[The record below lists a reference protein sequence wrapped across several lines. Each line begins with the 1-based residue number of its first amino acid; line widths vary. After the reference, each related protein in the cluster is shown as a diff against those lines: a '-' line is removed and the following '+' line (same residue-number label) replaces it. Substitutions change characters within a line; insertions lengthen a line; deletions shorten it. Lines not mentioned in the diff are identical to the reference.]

1 MDGWMDG
8 WMGGTTEN
16 VESVANRVLLLLYTS
31 CTNQVIDVTMGDG
44 DGEDDERSV
53 LENGDCEV
61 AQQTSDITFSTNI
74 NPAPGLRKK
83 QLLWQNAVRNIIDQH
98 NLYSLRL
105 AGGLERGRHRITVT
119 DAYIADI
126 NRQIRNKASRG
137 AFWQKRRSSAA
148 RIHPTTP
155 RITAAAQTKYD
166 SLGDADFFVSWGST
180 VRGVFIPA
188 LQHTFKS
195 ADLEQLYQ
203 QFSSGQRRTSLVVT
217 NVIDVLTRLLISLLT
232 WPPGWG
238 DVASDWLTGLSVVL
252 WAGICVLALT
262 RREVMSSPQ
271 WLRYLSVVSWL
282 SQTVQVLVGV
292 FSWAESDHS
301 WYVFFTLFSTY
312 TLLPLP
318 LLWSIVAGATT
329 STLHL
334 VVDFCCHYGDHTFI
348 RKMLSKAL
356 LYLAMNTAGL
366 FIHYLSDRTQR
377 QAFLETRRC
386 IEGRVRLERENH
398 RQERLLMSILPRFL
412 VLEMIADMATMDE
425 YVLPQQFHKIY
436 IHHYK
441 DVSILFADIIG
452 FTSLSLILSAQD
464 LVKTLN
470 ELFGRFDRL
479 AEEHQCLRIKIL
491 GDCYYCVSG
500 VPEPQRGHARCCVEM
515 GLSMIN
521 TIRYVRRELQQE
533 VDMRIGVHSG
543 SVLCGVLGLQK
554 WQFDIWSWDVDI
566 ANSLEAAGMPGQIHI
581 SRATLDCLGGLY
593 ETEAGHGQERNEF
606 LRKHNIDTYLI
617 RPAPREEAEPPKA
630 RRPSY
635 DEMTTW
641 SAELPFGDILGM
653 NFILA
658 TFTNGSLTQLPNQ
671 IAAQRSGSREVN
683 KRIRQA
689 MEVRSSERM
698 RKEHITTFTQVFK
711 DSYMEGKYSQMR
723 DELFKSNMV
732 CSFILLL
739 LLMAVQALIPAPR
752 WCPMVAQFIISS
764 SVYSLLLLLTL
775 GEEFKCCPAPLQS
788 LCCWIHETKSARTLL
803 TLTAI
808 TVNFGVAS
816 SDILWCDSSDT
827 HINSSDSL
835 LAPPTSTWPD
845 INICTNPEYMVLSGV
860 VAMVTCTV
868 FLRLSCV
875 LKLAV
880 LLLAAALYTYLM
892 ETHRSHHLCRN
903 GVCVVLMVMF
913 VVAVLYNSRQLE
925 ATARLDF
932 LWRLQARKEV
942 EDMKELREHNECLL
956 LNILPAHVA
965 QHFLERDRDNEE
977 LYSQSYERVG
987 VLFASL
993 PGFSDF
999 YEQKELVHQHVECL
1013 RLLNHIITDF
1023 DELLE
1028 ECYFQEVEKI
1038 KTIGSSYMAASG
1050 LSPDRQEC
1058 EDGWHHLSE
1067 LVLFALAMQ
1076 ETLKH
1081 INTHTGNNFQL
1092 RVGIAHGPVIAG
1104 VIGATKP
1111 QYDIWGSTVNMA
1123 SRMESTGVSG
1133 RIQVPEST
1141 SCILVER
1148 GFLRQ
1153 LRGNIYVK
1161 GISERHGKIRTFFMS
1176 SREERS
1182 SFMER
1187 GGGRGFSL
1195 NRNTL
1200 GAVVYSLV
1208 QARKREKLREEN
1220 GGFHLVEAS

>member
-1 MDGWMDG
+1 MD
-8 WMGGTTEN
+8 
-16 VESVANRVLLLLYTS
+16 
-31 CTNQVIDVTMGDG
+31 
-44 DGEDDERSV
+44 EDRGV
-53 LENGDCEV
+53 LENGDCEIV
-61 AQQTSDITFSTNI
+61 RQTSDITFSTSI
-74 NPAPGLRKK
+74 SPSPGLRKK
-83 QLLWQNAVRNIIDQH
+83 QLMWQNAVRNIIDQH

-105 AGGLERGRHRITVT
+105 AGGLERGRHRIIVT

-137 AFWQKRRSSAA
+137 ALWQKRRSSAA

-155 RITAAAQTKYD
+155 RITAVAHAKHD
-166 SLGDADFFVSWGST
+166 SLSDADFFVSWGST

-195 ADLEQLYQ
+195 VDLEQLYQ

-217 NVIDVLTRLLISLLT
+217 NVIDILTRLLILLLT
-232 WPPGWG
+232 WPPGWWG
-238 DVASDWLTGLSVVL
+238 VACDWLAGLSVVL

-271 WLRYLSVVSWL
+271 WLRYLSVVSWF
-282 SQTVQVLVGV
+282 SQVLQVLVGV

-301 WYVFFTLFSTY
+301 WYVFFSLFSTY

-334 VVDFCCHYGDHTFI
+334 LLDACCHYGNHTFI
-348 RKMLSKAL
+348 RTVLSKAL

-398 RQERLLMSILPRFL
+398 RQERLVMSILPRFL
-412 VLEMIADMATMDE
+412 VLEMIADMAPIDE
-425 YVLPQQFHKIY
+425 YLLPQQFHKIY

-452 FTSLSLILSAQD
+452 FTSLSLILSAQE

-566 ANSLEAAGMPGQIHI
+566 ANSLEAAGVPGRVHI
-581 SRATLDCLGGLY
+581 SRATLDCLGGIY

-617 RPAPREEAEPPKA
+617 RPALREEAEPPRA

-683 KRIRQA
+683 KRICQA
-689 MEVRSSERM
+689 MEIRSSERM

-711 DSYMEGKYSQMR
+711 DSHMEGKYSQMR

-752 WCPMVAQFIISS
+752 FCPMVAQFVVGG
-764 SVYSLLLLLTL
+764 SVYFLLLLLTL
-775 GEEFKCCPAPLQS
+775 GEEFKRCPAPLQS
-788 LCCWIHETKSARTLL
+788 LCCWVHETKRARTLL
-803 TLTAI
+803 TLTAV

-816 SDILWCDSSDT
+816 SDILWCDSSET
-827 HINSSDSL
+827 PINRSDSQ

-845 INICTNPEYMVLSGV
+845 ITICTHPEYMVLSGV
-860 VAMVTCTV
+860 VAMVTCAV

-875 LKLAV
+875 LKLAI
-880 LLLAAALYTYLM
+880 LLLATALYTYLI
-892 ETHRSHHLCRN
+892 ETHRSHHLCEK

-913 VVAVLYNSRQLE
+913 GVAVLYNSRQLE

-965 QHFLERDRDNEE
+965 QHFLQRDRSDEE

-999 YEQKELVHQHVECL
+999 YEQKEVHQPVECL

-1023 DELLE
+1023 DELLD

-1050 LSPDRQEC
+1050 LSPDRQDC

-1081 INTHTGNNFQL
+1081 INTHTGNSLQL

-1111 QYDIWGSTVNMA
+1111 QYDIWGTTVNMA

-1161 GISERHGKIRTFFMS
+1161 GISERHGKVRTFFVS

-1182 SFMER
+1182 SFIER
-1187 GGGRGFSL
+1187 GGGRGFNL

-1208 QARKREKLREEN
+1208 QARKREKLMEEN

>member
-1 MDGWMDG
+1 
-8 WMGGTTEN
+8 
-16 VESVANRVLLLLYTS
+16 
-31 CTNQVIDVTMGDG
+31 
-44 DGEDDERSV
+44 
-53 LENGDCEV
+53 
-61 AQQTSDITFSTNI
+61 
-74 NPAPGLRKK
+74 
-83 QLLWQNAVRNIIDQH
+83 
-98 NLYSLRL
+98 
-105 AGGLERGRHRITVT
+105 
-119 DAYIADI
+119 
-126 NRQIRNKASRG
+126 
-137 AFWQKRRSSAA
+137 
-148 RIHPTTP
+148 
-155 RITAAAQTKYD
+155 
-166 SLGDADFFVSWGST
+166 
-180 VRGVFIPA
+180 
-188 LQHTFKS
+188 
-195 ADLEQLYQ
+195 
-203 QFSSGQRRTSLVVT
+203 
-217 NVIDVLTRLLISLLT
+217 
-232 WPPGWG
+232 
-238 DVASDWLTGLSVVL
+238 
-252 WAGICVLALT
+252 
-262 RREVMSSPQ
+262 MSSPQ

-282 SQTVQVLVGV
+282 SQALQVLVGV
-292 FSWAESDHS
+292 FSWAESVHS
-301 WYVFFTLFSTY
+301 WYVFFSLFSTY

-334 VVDFCCHYGDHTFI
+334 LLDVCCHYGDHTFV
-348 RKMLSKAL
+348 RKVLSKAL

-386 IEGRVRLERENH
+386 IEGRVRLERENQ
-398 RQERLLMSILPRFL
+398 RQERLVMSILPRFL
-412 VLEMIADMATMDE
+412 VLEMIADMAPIDE
-425 YVLPQQFHKIY
+425 YLLPQQFQKIH

-452 FTSLSLILSAQD
+452 FTSLSLILSAQE

-521 TIRYVRRELQQE
+521 TIRYVRRELQQD

-566 ANSLEAAGMPGQIHI
+566 ANSLEAAGVPGRIHI
-581 SRATLDCLGGLY
+581 SRATMDCLGGIY
-593 ETEAGHGQERNEF
+593 ETDTGHGQERSEF

-617 RPAPREEAEPPKA
+617 RPTPREEVEPPRT

-635 DEMTTW
+635 DSMTTW

-683 KRIRQA
+683 KRICQA

-711 DSYMEGKYSQMR
+711 DSNMEGKYSQMR

-752 WCPMVAQFIISS
+752 FCPMVAQFVVGG
-764 SVYSLLLLLTL
+764 SVYFLLLLLTL
-775 GEEFKCCPAPLQS
+775 GEELKHCPAPLQS
-788 LCCWIHETKSARTLL
+788 LCCWVHETKPARTML
-803 TLTAI
+803 TVTAI
-808 TVNFGVAS
+808 AVNFGVAS

-827 HINSSDSL
+827 HNSSDSQ
-835 LAPPTSTWPD
+835 LAPPTSTWSD
-845 INICTNPEYMVLSGV
+845 INICTHPEYMVLSGV
-860 VAMVTCTV
+860 VAMVTCAV

-875 LKLAV
+875 LKLV
-880 LLLAAALYTYLM
+880 ILLLAAALYTYLI
-892 ETHRSHHLCRN
+892 ETHRSHHLCKK

-913 VVAVLYNSRQLE
+913 VVAVLYNSRHLE

-942 EDMKELREHNECLL
+942 EDMRELREHNECLL

-965 QHFLERDRDNEE
+965 QHFLERDRHDEE

-999 YEQKELVHQHVECL
+999 YEQKEVVHQPVECL

-1023 DELLE
+1023 DELLD

-1081 INTHTGNNFQL
+1081 INTHTGNSFQL

-1111 QYDIWGSTVNMA
+1111 QYDIWGTTVNMA

-1161 GISERHGKIRTFFMS
+1161 GISERHGKVRTFFVS

-1182 SFMER
+1182 SFTER

-1208 QARKREKLREEN
+1208 QARKREKRMEEN

>member
-1 MDGWMDG
+1 MD
-8 WMGGTTEN
+8 
-16 VESVANRVLLLLYTS
+16 VAECGVK
-31 CTNQVIDVTMGDG
+31 
-44 DGEDDERSV
+44 
-53 LENGDCEV
+53 ENGDCE
-61 AQQTSDITFSTNI
+61 AARPRTDISVSAAI
-74 NPAPGLRKK
+74 SPAPGLRRK
-83 QLLWQNAVRNIIDQH
+83 QLLWQSAVRNIIDQH

-148 RIHPTTP
+148 RVHPTTP
-155 RITAAAQTKYD
+155 KISVPA
-166 SLGDADFFVSWGST
+166 SLTRDGLTDGDFFVSRGAT
-180 VRGVFIPA
+180 VRGVLIPA

-195 ADLEQLYQ
+195 PDLEKVYQ

-217 NVIDVLTRLLISLLT
+217 NVIDILTRLLVLMLT
-232 WPPGWG
+232 WPSGWWG
-238 DVASDWLTGLSVVL
+238 VACDWLAGLSVIL
-252 WAGICVLALT
+252 WVGIFVLALT
-262 RREVMSSPQ
+262 RKEVMSSPQ
-271 WLRYLSVVSWL
+271 WLRYLSVVSWF
-282 SQTVQVLVGV
+282 SQTTQVLVGV
-292 FSWAESDHS
+292 FSWEESDHS
-301 WYVFFTLFSTY
+301 WYVFFSLFSTY

-318 LLWSIVAGATT
+318 LLWSIIAGATT

-334 VVDFCCHYGDHTFI
+334 LLDVCCRYGDRAFVT
-348 RKMLSKAL
+348 KVLSKAL

-377 QAFLETRRC
+377 QSFLETRRC

-398 RQERLLMSILPRFL
+398 RQERLVMSILPRFL
-412 VLEMIADMATMDE
+412 VLEMTADMSSMDD
-425 YVLPQQFHKIY
+425 YLLPQQFHKIY

-452 FTSLSLILSAQD
+452 FTSLSLILSAQE

-515 GLSMIN
+515 GLSMIS
-521 TIRYVRRELQQE
+521 TIRYVRREMQQE

-566 ANSLEAAGMPGQIHI
+566 ANSLEAAGVPGRIHI
-581 SRATLDCLGGLY
+581 SQATLDCLGGIY
-593 ETEAGHGQERNEF
+593 ETEAGNGQERNEF

-617 RPAPREEAEPPKA
+617 RPALRDEAEPPRA

-683 KRIRQA
+683 KRICQA
-689 MEVRSSERM
+689 IEVRSSERM

-711 DSYMEGKYSQMR
+711 DSQMEGKYAQMR

-752 WCPMVAQFIISS
+752 LLMMAAQFVFCGA
-764 SVYSLLLLLTL
+764 VYFLLLLLTL
-775 GEEFKCCPAPLQS
+775 GEEFKHCPAPLQS
-788 LCCWIHETKSARTLL
+788 LCCWVHETKYCRTLL

-808 TVNFGVAS
+808 AINFGVAS
-816 SDILWCDSSDT
+816 SDVLWCDSSESQ
-827 HINSSDSL
+827 INSSDSI
-835 LAPPTSTWPD
+835 LAPPPSTWPD
-845 INICTNPEYMVLSGV
+845 INICTHPEYMVLSGV
-860 VAMVTCTV
+860 VAMVTCAV

-880 LLLAAALYTYLM
+880 LLLAAALYTYLI

-913 VVAVLYNSRQLE
+913 VAVVLYNSRQLE

-965 QHFLERDRDNEE
+965 QHFLERDRSDEE

-999 YEQKELVHQHVECL
+999 FEQKELVHQRIECL
-1013 RLLNHIITDF
+1013 RLLNHIISDF
-1023 DELLE
+1023 DELLD
-1028 ECYFQEVEKI
+1028 ECFFQEVEKI

-1058 EDGWHHLSE
+1058 EDVWHHLSE

-1081 INTHTGNNFQL
+1081 FNAHTGNNFQL

-1111 QYDIWGSTVNMA
+1111 QYDIWGLTVNMA

-1141 SCILVER
+1141 SLVLIER

-1153 LRGNIYVK
+1153 LRGNIHIK
-1161 GISERHGKIRTFFMS
+1161 GISERHGKVRTFFVS

-1182 SFMER
+1182 SFLER
-1187 GGGRGFSL
+1187 GGGRGFSMT
-1195 NRNTL
+1195 RNTL

-1208 QARKREKLREEN
+1208 QARKREKLMEEN

>member
-1 MDGWMDG
+1 MDDHRAM
-8 WMGGTTEN
+8 
-16 VESVANRVLLLLYTS
+16 
-31 CTNQVIDVTMGDG
+31 
-44 DGEDDERSV
+44 
-53 LENGDCEV
+53 LENGNCEV
-61 AQQTSDITFSTNI
+61 ARQTSDITFSANI
-74 NPAPGLRKK
+74 SPAPDLRRK
-83 QLLWQNAVRNIIDQH
+83 QLLWQNAVRNIIEQH

-105 AGGLERGRHRITVT
+105 AGGLERSRHNITVT

-126 NRQIRNKASRG
+126 NRQILNKASRG
-137 AFWQKRRSSAA
+137 TLWHKRRSSAA

-155 RITAAAQTKYD
+155 RITLATKAQHN
-166 SLGDADFFVSWGST
+166 SLSDTDFFVSCGST

-188 LQHTFKS
+188 LQHTFKCP
-195 ADLEQLYQ
+195 DLEQLYQ
-203 QFSSGQRRTSLVVT
+203 QFSSGQRRTSLLVT
-217 NVIDVLTRLLISLLT
+217 NLIDILTRLLVSLLT
-232 WPPGWG
+232 WPPSRGG
-238 DVASDWLTGLSVVL
+238 AARVWLAGLSVVL
-252 WAGICVLALT
+252 WTGICVLALT
-262 RREVMSSPQ
+262 SREVMSSPQ
-271 WLRYLSVVSWL
+271 WLRYLSVVSWF
-282 SQTVQVLVGV
+282 SQTLQVLLGV
-292 FSWAESDHS
+292 FSRGGDDHS

-312 TLLPLP
+312 TLMPLPLP
-318 LLWSIVAGATT
+318 WSIVAGATT
-329 STLHL
+329 STLQLL
-334 VVDFCCHYGDHTFI
+334 VDVSCHYSDHTFI
-348 RKMLSKAL
+348 RKVMAKAL
-356 LYLAMNTAGL
+356 LYLSMNTAGL
-366 FIHYLSDRTQR
+366 FIKYLSDRTQR
-377 QAFLETRRC
+377 QTFLETRRC

-398 RQERLLMSILPRFL
+398 RQERLVMSILPRFL
-412 VLEMIADMATMDE
+412 VLEMIADMAVMDE
-425 YVLPQQFHKIY
+425 YMLPQQFHKIY

-452 FTSLSLILSAQD
+452 FTSLSLILSAQE

-566 ANSLEAAGMPGQIHI
+566 ANSLEAAGVPGRIHI
-581 SRATLDCLGGLY
+581 SRATLDCLGGIY
-593 ETEAGHGQERNEF
+593 ETEAGLGQERNAF
-606 LRKHNIDTYLI
+606 LRKHNIDTFLI
-617 RPAPREEAEPPKA
+617 CPAPQKEPELRRA

-671 IAAQRSGSREVN
+671 IGAQQSGLREVN
-683 KRIRQA
+683 KRIREA
-689 MEVRSSERM
+689 MKVRSSERM

-711 DSYMEGKYSQMR
+711 DSHMEGKFSHMR

-739 LLMAVQALIPAPR
+739 LLMAVQVLIPAPR
-752 WCPMVAQFIISS
+752 WCLMVAQFVVSGG
-764 SVYSLLLLLTL
+764 VYFLLLLLTL

-788 LCCWIHETKSARTLL
+788 LCCWIHETKNARTLL

-816 SDILWCDSSDT
+816 SDILWCDSSET
-827 HINSSDSL
+827 HINSSDAL

-845 INICTNPEYMVLSGV
+845 INICTHPEYVVLSGV
-860 VAMVTCTV
+860 VAMVTCAV

-875 LKLAV
+875 LKLAI
-880 LLLAAALYTYLM
+880 LLLATVLYIYLI
-892 ETHRSHHLCRN
+892 ETHRSHDLCRK
-903 GVCVVLMVMF
+903 GVCVVVMVMF
-913 VVAVLYNSRQLE
+913 VVAVLYNSWQLE

-932 LWRLQARKEV
+932 LWRLQARREV

-965 QHFLERDRDNEE
+965 QHFLERDHGNEE

-999 YEQKELVHQHVECL
+999 YERKELLHQHVECL
-1013 RLLNHIITDF
+1013 RLLNNIIIDF
-1023 DELLE
+1023 DELLD
-1028 ECYFQEVEKI
+1028 ECYLQQVEKI

-1058 EDGWHHLSE
+1058 EDGWHHLTE

-1111 QYDIWGSTVNMA
+1111 QYDIWGTTVNMA
-1123 SRMESTGVSG
+1123 SRMESTGVIG

-1141 SCILVER
+1141 SCILVKR

-1153 LRGNIYVK
+1153 LRGNIYIK
-1161 GISERHGKIRTFFMS
+1161 GMSEHYGKVRTFFVS

-1187 GGGRGFSL
+1187 GGGRGFIQS
-1195 NRNTL
+1195 RNTL
-1200 GAVVYSLV
+1200 GAVVYNLV
-1208 QARKREKLREEN
+1208 KARKREKLREEN

>member
-1 MDGWMDG
+1 M
-8 WMGGTTEN
+8 
-16 VESVANRVLLLLYTS
+16 
-31 CTNQVIDVTMGDG
+31 
-44 DGEDDERSV
+44 GEDCSE
-53 LENGDCEV
+53 LLNGDCE
-61 AQQTSDITFSTNI
+61 AARQTSDITFSTGISPTSN
-74 NPAPGLRKK
+74 LRRK

-98 NLYSLRL
+98 NLYTLRL
-105 AGGLERGRHRITVT
+105 AGGLERGKHHIKVT

-137 AFWQKRRSSAA
+137 VFWQKRRSSAA
-148 RIHPTTP
+148 RIHPTVT
-155 RITAAAQTKYD
+155 TATQSKHD
-166 SLGDADFFVSWGST
+166 PLSDADFFVSSGWT
-180 VRGVFIPA
+180 VRGVFIPT
-188 LQHTFKS
+188 LQHKFKS

-203 QFSSGQRRTSLVVT
+203 QFSSAQRRTSLVVT
-217 NVIDVLTRLLISLLT
+217 VVVDILTRLLVSLLT
-232 WPPGWG
+232 WPLGWWG
-238 DVASDWLTGLSVVL
+238 MACDWLTGLSVVL
-252 WAGICVLALT
+252 WIGICLVVLT
-262 RREVMSSPQ
+262 RKEVLSSPQ

-282 SQTVQVLVGV
+282 SQTFQVLVGV

-318 LLWSIVAGATT
+318 LLWSIIAGGTT

-334 VVDFCCHYGDHTFI
+334 LVDFCCHYNDHSFI
-348 RKMLSKAL
+348 RKVLSKAL

-366 FIHYLSDRTQR
+366 FIHYLSDWTQR
-377 QAFLETRRC
+377 QSFLETRRC
-386 IEGRVRLERENH
+386 IEGRVRLERENN
-398 RQERLLMSILPRFL
+398 RQERLVMSILPQFL
-412 VLEMIADMATMDE
+412 VLEMIGDMAVMED
-425 YVLPQQFHKIY
+425 YLLPQQLHKIY

-479 AEEHQCLRIKIL
+479 AEDHQCLRIKIL

-554 WQFDIWSWDVDI
+554 WQFDIWSWDVDV
-566 ANSLEAAGMPGQIHI
+566 ANSLEAAGVPGQVHI
-581 SRATLDCLGGLY
+581 SKATLDCLGGIY
-593 ETEAGHGQERNEF
+593 ETEAGHGQDRSEF
-606 LRKHNIDTYLI
+606 LRKHNIDTYLV
-617 RPAPREEAEPPKA
+617 RPASKEDVEPPKA

-635 DEMTTW
+635 DEITTW
-641 SAELPFGDILGM
+641 SAELPFGDILGK

-658 TFTNGSLTQLPNQ
+658 TFTNGSLTQLPNN
-671 IAAQRSGSREVN
+671 IAAQRSGTREVN

-711 DSYMEGKYSQMR
+711 DSHVEGKYSQMR

-739 LLMAVQALIPAPR
+739 LLMTVQVLIPAPR
-752 WCPMVAQFIISS
+752 LCPMVVQFVVSGGI
-764 SVYSLLLLLTL
+764 YFLLLLLTL
-775 GEEFKCCPAPLQS
+775 GEEFKHCPAPLQS
-788 LCCWIHETKSARTLL
+788 ICCWVHENKSARMLL

-808 TVNFGVAS
+808 TVNFGIAS
-816 SDILWCDSSDT
+816 ADILWCDSSETD
-827 HINSSDSL
+827 ISNRDSL
-835 LAPPTSTWPD
+835 LAPPPSAWTD
-845 INICTNPEYMVLSGV
+845 INICTYPEYMVLSGV
-860 VAMVTCTV
+860 VAMVTCAV

-875 LKLAV
+875 LQLAV
-880 LLLAAALYTYLM
+880 LLLFAALYTYIIKNY
-892 ETHRSHHLCRN
+892 RSHHLCRN
-903 GVCVVLMVMF
+903 GVCVVLMLMF
-913 VVAVLYNSRQLE
+913 VVAVLFNSRQLE

-932 LWRLQARKEV
+932 LWGLQAKKEV
-942 EDMKELREHNECLL
+942 EDMKEQREHNECLL

-965 QHFLERDRDNEE
+965 QHFLERDRNDEE

-999 YEQKELVHQHVECL
+999 YEEKEVLHQHVECL
-1013 RLLNHIITDF
+1013 RLLNHVISDF
-1023 DELLE
+1023 DELLD
-1028 ECYFQEVEKI
+1028 ECYFQQVEKI
-1038 KTIGSSYMAASG
+1038 KTTGSCYMAASG
-1050 LSPDRQEC
+1050 LSPDRQDC
-1058 EDGWHHLSE
+1058 EDGWNHLSE

-1081 INTHTGNNFQL
+1081 INTQTGNNFQL
-1092 RVGIAHGPVIAG
+1092 RIGVAHGPVIAG

-1111 QYDIWGSTVNMA
+1111 QYDIWGMTVNMA

-1133 RIQVPEST
+1133 RIQVSEHT
-1141 SCILVER
+1141 SSILVER

-1153 LRGNIYVK
+1153 LRGDVYLK
-1161 GISERHGKIRTFFMS
+1161 GISERHGKVRTYFVS

-1182 SFMER
+1182 SFIER

-1208 QARKREKLREEN
+1208 QAQKREKMREEN

>member
-1 MDGWMDG
+1 MDVQDSDS
-8 WMGGTTEN
+8 E
-16 VESVANRVLLLLYTS
+16 AAR
-31 CTNQVIDVTMGDG
+31 QV
-44 DGEDDERSV
+44 
-53 LENGDCEV
+53 
-61 AQQTSDITFSTNI
+61 SDLTVSTGVS
-74 NPAPGLRKK
+74 PAPSLHRK
-83 QLLWQNAVRNIIDQH
+83 QLLWRNAVRNIIDQQH
-98 NLYSLRL
+98 LYSLRL
-105 AGGLERGRHRITVT
+105 AGGLDRGRHCITVT

-148 RIHPTTP
+148 RIHPVTP
-155 RITAAAQTKYD
+155 KITEVQQSKHD
-166 SLGDADFFVSWGST
+166 SQGDAECFVSSGST
-180 VRGVFIPA
+180 LHGVFIPT
-188 LQHTFKS
+188 LHHTFKS

-203 QFSSGQRRTSLVVT
+203 KFSSTQRRTSLVVT
-217 NVIDVLTRLLISLLT
+217 NVIDILSRLLVSLLT
-232 WPPGWG
+232 RPLCQGG
-238 DVASDWLTGLSVVL
+238 VVCDWLAGLSVTL
-252 WAGICVLALT
+252 WAGICLLALS
-262 RREVMSSPQ
+262 RKEVMSSPQ
-271 WLRYLSVVSWL
+271 WLRHLAAVTWL
-282 SQTVQVLVGV
+282 SQTIQVLAGV
-292 FSWAESDHS
+292 FYWAESDHS

-334 VVDFCCHYGDHTFI
+334 LLDVCCHYSDHTYI
-348 RKMLSKAL
+348 RKVLSKAL

-398 RQERLLMSILPRFL
+398 RQERLVMSILPRFL
-412 VLEMIADMATMDE
+412 VLEMIADMTTLDE
-425 YVLPQQFHKIY
+425 YLAQQFHKIY
-436 IHHYK
+436 IHQYK

-452 FTSLSLILSAQD
+452 FTSLSLILSAQE

-521 TIRYVRRELQQE
+521 TIRYIRRELQQE

-566 ANSLEAAGMPGQIHI
+566 ANSLEAAGVPGRIHV
-581 SRATLDCLGGLY
+581 SRATLDCLDGMY
-593 ETEAGHGQERNEF
+593 EAEAGRGKERNEF
-606 LRKHNIDTYLI
+606 LRKHNIDTFLI
-617 RPAPREEAEPPKA
+617 RSALQEEAEPPKV

-635 DEMTTW
+635 EETTTW

-698 RKEHITTFTQVFK
+698 RNEHITTFTQVFK
-711 DSYMEGKYSQMR
+711 DPNIEGKFSQMR
-723 DELFKSNMV
+723 DEVFKSNMV

-739 LLMAVQALIPAPR
+739 LLMAVQVLIPAPR
-752 WCPMVAQFIISS
+752 LCPMVVQFVLSS
-764 SVYSLLLLLTL
+764 SVYFLLLLLTL
-775 GEEFKCCPAPLQS
+775 GEEFKHCPAPLQS
-788 LCCWIHETKSARTLL
+788 LCCWIHEDKNVRTLL

-808 TVNFGVAS
+808 AVNFGVAS
-816 SDILWCDSSDT
+816 ADILWCDLSESP
-827 HINSSDSL
+827 
-835 LAPPTSTWPD
+835 LAPPTSAWFNL
-845 INICTNPEYMVLSGV
+845 NICTHSEYMMLSGV
-860 VAMVTCTV
+860 VAMVTCAV
-868 FLRLSCV
+868 FLRLSCMLQLV
-875 LKLAV
+875 I
-880 LLLAAALYTYLM
+880 LLLAAAFYTYVI
-892 ETHRSHHLCRN
+892 ETHRSQQLCRR
-903 GVCVVLMVMF
+903 GVCVVLMLMF
-913 VVAVLYNSRQLE
+913 LMAVLYNSRQME
-925 ATARLDF
+925 ATVRLDF
-932 LWRLQARKEV
+932 LWRLQARREV

-965 QHFLERDRDNEE
+965 QHFLQREPNDEE

-999 YEQKELVHQHVECL
+999 FEQKELFHQHVECL
-1013 RLLNHIITDF
+1013 RLLNHIISEF
-1023 DELLE
+1023 DELLD

-1081 INTHTGNNFQL
+1081 INTQTGNNFQL
-1092 RVGIAHGPVIAG
+1092 RLGLAHGPVIAG

-1111 QYDIWGSTVNMA
+1111 QYDIWGATVNMA

-1141 SCILVER
+1141 SCILVGR

-1153 LRGNIYVK
+1153 LRGHIYVK
-1161 GISERHGKIRTFFMS
+1161 GISERHGKVCTYFVS
-1176 SREERS
+1176 SKDERS
-1182 SFMER
+1182 SFVER
-1187 GGGRGFSL
+1187 GGGRDFGLS
-1195 NRNTL
+1195 RNTL
-1200 GAVVYSLV
+1200 GAVVFSLV

>member
-1 MDGWMDG
+1 MNDAEC
-8 WMGGTTEN
+8 GTK
-16 VESVANRVLLLLYTS
+16 
-31 CTNQVIDVTMGDG
+31 VTQPSG
-44 DGEDDERSV
+44 
-53 LENGDCEV
+53 
-61 AQQTSDITFSTNI
+61 DITFCNNLS
-74 NPAPGLRKK
+74 PSPGLRRK

-98 NLYSLRL
+98 NLYTLRL
-105 AGGLERGRHRITVT
+105 AGGLERSRHGITVT

-137 AFWQKRRSSAA
+137 ALWHKRRSSAA
-148 RIHPTTP
+148 RVQPATL
-155 RITAAAQTKYD
+155 RFSAATQSKHD
-166 SLGDADFFVSWGST
+166 LLSDADFFVSWGST

-195 ADLEQLYQ
+195 VDLEQLYQ
-203 QFSSGQRRTSLVVT
+203 QFSSGQRRTSLVVS
-217 NVIDVLTRLLISLLT
+217 NVLDIITRLLLSLLT
-232 WPPGWG
+232 WPSGWSG
-238 DVASDWLTGLSVVL
+238 VACNWLVGLSVIL
-252 WAGICVLALT
+252 WAGICALGLI
-262 RREVMSSPQ
+262 RREVMMSPQ
-271 WLRYLSVVSWL
+271 LLRYLSVVSWL
-282 SQTVQVLVGV
+282 SQTLQVLLGV

-301 WYVFFTLFSTY
+301 WYVVFTLFSTY

-334 VVDFCCHYGDHTFI
+334 LVDVCCHHGDHTFI
-348 RKMLSKAL
+348 RKVLSKAL

-377 QAFLETRRC
+377 QSFLETRRC

-398 RQERLLMSILPRFL
+398 RQERLVKSILPRFL
-412 VLEMIADMATMDE
+412 VLEMMSDMATMDE
-425 YVLPQQFHKIY
+425 YLLPQQFHKIY

-441 DVSILFADIIG
+441 DVSILFADLIG
-452 FTSLSLILSAQD
+452 FTPLSLILSAQD

-479 AEEHQCLRIKIL
+479 AEGHRCLRIKIL

-566 ANSLEAAGMPGQIHI
+566 ANSLEAAGVPGRIHI

-593 ETEAGHGQERNEF
+593 QTEAGHGQDRNEF

-617 RPAPREEAEPPKA
+617 RPAPRDEAEPPQA

-689 MEVRSSERM
+689 MEVRSGERM

-711 DSYMEGKYSQMR
+711 DSHMEGKYSQMR

-739 LLMAVQALIPAPR
+739 LLMAVQVLIPAPR
-752 WCPMVAQFIISS
+752 LCPMVAQFVISCG
-764 SVYSLLLLLTL
+764 VYALLLLLTL
-775 GEEFKCCPAPLQS
+775 GEEFKHCPAPLQS
-788 LCCWIHETKSARTLL
+788 LCCWIHENKRARALL

-808 TVNFGVAS
+808 AVNFGVAS
-816 SDILWCDSSDT
+816 SDILWCDSSDAHVNHT
-827 HINSSDSL
+827 DAP
-835 LAPPTSTWPD
+835 LAPPTSAWPD
-845 INICTNPEYMVLSGV
+845 INICTHPEYMALSGV
-860 VAMVTCTV
+860 VAMVTCAV

-880 LLLAAALYTYLM
+880 LLVAAALYTYVI
-892 ETHRSHHLCRN
+892 ETHRSHHLCKN

-913 VVAVLYNSRQLE
+913 VFAVLYNSRQLE

-956 LNILPAHVA
+956 LNILPVHVA
-965 QHFLERDRDNEE
+965 QHFLERDSNNEE

-993 PGFSDF
+993 PSFSNF
-999 YEQKELVHQHVECL
+999 YEQRELVHQHVECL
-1013 RLLNHIITDF
+1013 RLLNHIISDF
-1023 DELLE
+1023 DELLD

-1050 LSPDRQEC
+1050 LSPDRREW
-1058 EDGWHHLSE
+1058 EDVWHHLSE

-1081 INTHTGNNFQL
+1081 INSNTGNNFQL

-1111 QYDIWGSTVNMA
+1111 QYDIWGTTVNMA

-1153 LRGNIYVK
+1153 LRGNIYLK
-1161 GISERHGKIRTFFMS
+1161 GISERHGKVRTFFVS
-1176 SREERS
+1176 SQEERS
-1182 SFMER
+1182 SLVER

-1200 GAVVYSLV
+1200 GAVVFSLV

>member
-1 MDGWMDG
+1 M
-8 WMGGTTEN
+8 
-16 VESVANRVLLLLYTS
+16 
-31 CTNQVIDVTMGDG
+31 
-44 DGEDDERSV
+44 
-53 LENGDCEV
+53 ENGDCEM
-61 AQQTSDITFSTNI
+61 ARHTSDITFSTNI
-74 NPAPGLRKK
+74 SPATSLTRKH
-83 QLLWQNAVRNIIDQH
+83 LMWQNAVRNIIDQH

-126 NRQIRNKASRG
+126 NRQIRSKASRG
-137 AFWQKRRSSAA
+137 ALWQKRRSSAA
-148 RIHPTTP
+148 RIHPSTP
-155 RITAAAQTKYD
+155 RITAATQTKND
-166 SLGDADFFVSWGST
+166 SLGDADFFVSWGSS

-195 ADLEQLYQ
+195 PDLEQVYQ

-217 NVIDVLTRLLISLLT
+217 NVIDILTRLLISLLT
-232 WPPGWG
+232 WPPGWWG
-238 DVASDWLTGLSVVL
+238 VASVWLAGLSVVL
-252 WAGICVLALT
+252 WAGICVLALI

-271 WLRYLSVVSWL
+271 CLRYLSVVSWL
-282 SQTVQVLVGV
+282 SQMLQVLVGV

-301 WYVFFTLFSTY
+301 WYVFFSLFSTY
-312 TLLPLP
+312 TLLFLP
-318 LLWSIVAGATT
+318 LLWSIIAGATT

-334 VVDFCCHYGDHTFI
+334 LLDFCCHYGDRTFI
-348 RKMLSKAL
+348 RKVLSKAL
-356 LYLAMNTAGL
+356 LYLAMNIAGL

-386 IEGRVRLERENH
+386 IEGRVRLERENN
-398 RQERLLMSILPRFL
+398 RQERLVMSILPRFL
-412 VLEMIADMATMDE
+412 VLEMISDMATMDE
-425 YVLPQQFHKIY
+425 YLLPQQFHKIY

-452 FTSLSLILSAQD
+452 FTSLSLILSAQE

-500 VPEPQRGHARCCVEM
+500 VPEPQGGHARCCVEM

-543 SVLCGVLGLQK
+543 SVLCGVLGVQK

-566 ANSLEAAGMPGQIHI
+566 ANSLEAAGVPGRIHI
-581 SRATLDCLGGLY
+581 SRATLDCLNGIY

-617 RPAPREEAEPPKA
+617 RPAPQDEVEPPRA

-671 IAAQRSGSREVN
+671 VAAQQSGSREVN
-683 KRIRQA
+683 KRICQA
-689 MEVRSSERM
+689 MKVRSSERM

-711 DSYMEGKYSQMR
+711 DSHMEGKYSQMR

-752 WCPMVAQFIISS
+752 LFSMVAQFVVSC
-764 SVYSLLLLLTL
+764 SVYFLLLLLTL
-775 GEEFKCCPAPLQS
+775 GEEFKRCPARLQS
-788 LCCWIHETKSARTLL
+788 LCCWVHETKSARTLL

-808 TVNFGVAS
+808 AVNFGVAS
-816 SDILWCDSSDT
+816 SDILWCDSSET
-827 HINSSDSL
+827 HINGSDSK
-835 LAPPTSTWPD
+835 LAPPTTTWSD
-845 INICTNPEYMVLSGV
+845 INICTHPEFMVLSGV
-860 VAMVTCTV
+860 VAMATCAV

-880 LLLAAALYTYLM
+880 LLLATALYTYLI
-892 ETHRSHHLCRN
+892 ETHRSHNLCKK

-965 QHFLERDRDNEE
+965 QHFLGRDRYNEE
-977 LYSQSYERVG
+977 FYSESYGRVG

-999 YEQKELVHQHVECL
+999 YEQKELVYQHVCL
-1013 RLLNHIITDF
+1013 RLLNRIITDF
-1023 DELLE
+1023 DELLD
-1028 ECYFQEVEKI
+1028 ECYFHEVEKI

-1076 ETLKH
+1076 ETLTH
-1081 INTHTGNNFQL
+1081 INAQTGNSFQL

-1111 QYDIWGSTVNMA
+1111 QYDIWGTTVNMA

-1153 LRGNIYVK
+1153 LRGNIYIK
-1161 GISERHGKIRTFFMS
+1161 GISERHGKVRTFFMS
-1176 SREERS
+1176 SREEPS

-1187 GGGRGFSL
+1187 GGGRGFGL

-1208 QARKREKLREEN
+1208 QARKREKLIEEN

>member
-1 MDGWMDG
+1 M
-8 WMGGTTEN
+8 
-16 VESVANRVLLLLYTS
+16 
-31 CTNQVIDVTMGDG
+31 
-44 DGEDDERSV
+44 GEDCSE
-53 LENGDCEV
+53 LLNGDCE
-61 AQQTSDITFSTNI
+61 AARQTSDITFSTGISPTSN
-74 NPAPGLRKK
+74 LRRK

-98 NLYSLRL
+98 NLYTLRL
-105 AGGLERGRHRITVT
+105 AGGLERGKHHIKVT

-137 AFWQKRRSSAA
+137 VFWQKRRSSAA
-148 RIHPTTP
+148 RIHPTVT
-155 RITAAAQTKYD
+155 TATQSKHD
-166 SLGDADFFVSWGST
+166 PLSDADFFVSSGWT
-180 VRGVFIPA
+180 VRGVFIPT
-188 LQHTFKS
+188 LQHKFKS

-203 QFSSGQRRTSLVVT
+203 QFSSAQRRTSLVVT
-217 NVIDVLTRLLISLLT
+217 VVVDILTRLLVSLLT
-232 WPPGWG
+232 WPLGWWG
-238 DVASDWLTGLSVVL
+238 MACDWLTGLSVVL
-252 WAGICVLALT
+252 WIGICLVVLT
-262 RREVMSSPQ
+262 RKEVLSSPQ

-282 SQTVQVLVGV
+282 SQTFQVLVGV

-318 LLWSIVAGATT
+318 LLWSIIAGGTT

-334 VVDFCCHYGDHTFI
+334 LLNCLVVHVQV
-348 RKMLSKAL
+348 LSKAL
-356 LYLAMNTAGL
+356 LSLAMNTAGL
-366 FIHYLSDRTQR
+366 FIHYLSDWTQR
-377 QAFLETRRC
+377 QSFLETRRC
-386 IEGRVRLERENH
+386 IEGRVRLERENN
-398 RQERLLMSILPRFL
+398 RQERLVMSILPQFL
-412 VLEMIADMATMDE
+412 VLEMIGDMAVMED
-425 YVLPQQFHKIY
+425 YLLPQQLHKIY

-479 AEEHQCLRIKIL
+479 AEDHQCLRIKIL

-554 WQFDIWSWDVDI
+554 WQFDIWSWDVDV
-566 ANSLEAAGMPGQIHI
+566 ANSLEAAGVPGQVHI
-581 SRATLDCLGGLY
+581 SKATLDCLGGIY
-593 ETEAGHGQERNEF
+593 ETEAGHGQDRSEF
-606 LRKHNIDTYLI
+606 LRKHNIDTYLV
-617 RPAPREEAEPPKA
+617 RPASKEDVEPPKA

-635 DEMTTW
+635 DEITTW
-641 SAELPFGDILGM
+641 SAELPFGDILGK

-658 TFTNGSLTQLPNQ
+658 TFTNGSLTQLPNN
-671 IAAQRSGSREVN
+671 IAAQRSGTREVN

-711 DSYMEGKYSQMR
+711 DSHVEGKYSQMR

-739 LLMAVQALIPAPR
+739 LLMTVQVLIPAPR
-752 WCPMVAQFIISS
+752 LCPMVIQFVVSGGI
-764 SVYSLLLLLTL
+764 YFLLLLLTL
-775 GEEFKCCPAPLQS
+775 GEEFKHCPAPLQS
-788 LCCWIHETKSARTLL
+788 ICCWVHENKSARMLL

-808 TVNFGVAS
+808 TVNFGIAS
-816 SDILWCDSSDT
+816 ADILWCDSSETD
-827 HINSSDSL
+827 ISNRDSL
-835 LAPPTSTWPD
+835 LAPPPSAWTD
-845 INICTNPEYMVLSGV
+845 INICTYPEYMVLSGV
-860 VAMVTCTV
+860 VAMVTCAV

-875 LKLAV
+875 LQLAV
-880 LLLAAALYTYLM
+880 LLLFAALYTYIIKNY
-892 ETHRSHHLCRN
+892 RSHHLCRN
-903 GVCVVLMVMF
+903 GVCVVLMLMF
-913 VVAVLYNSRQLE
+913 VVAVLFNSRQLE

-932 LWRLQARKEV
+932 LWGLQAKKEV
-942 EDMKELREHNECLL
+942 EDMKEQREHNECLL

-965 QHFLERDRDNEE
+965 QHFLERDRNDEE

-999 YEQKELVHQHVECL
+999 YEEKEVLHQHVECL
-1013 RLLNHIITDF
+1013 RLLNHVISDF
-1023 DELLE
+1023 DELLD
-1028 ECYFQEVEKI
+1028 ECYFQQVEKI
-1038 KTIGSSYMAASG
+1038 KTTGSCYMAASG
-1050 LSPDRQEC
+1050 LSPDRQDC
-1058 EDGWHHLSE
+1058 EDGWNHLSE

-1081 INTHTGNNFQL
+1081 INTQTGNNFQL
-1092 RVGIAHGPVIAG
+1092 RVGVAHGPVIAG

-1111 QYDIWGSTVNMA
+1111 QYDIWGMTVNMA

-1133 RIQVPEST
+1133 RIQVSEHT
-1141 SCILVER
+1141 SSILVER

-1153 LRGNIYVK
+1153 LRGDVYLK
-1161 GISERHGKIRTFFMS
+1161 GISERHGKVRTYFVS

-1182 SFMER
+1182 SFIER

-1208 QARKREKLREEN
+1208 QAQKREKMREEN

>member
-1 MDGWMDG
+1 M
-8 WMGGTTEN
+8 
-16 VESVANRVLLLLYTS
+16 
-31 CTNQVIDVTMGDG
+31 
-44 DGEDDERSV
+44 GEDCSE
-53 LENGDCEV
+53 LLNGDCE
-61 AQQTSDITFSTNI
+61 AARQTSDITFSTGISPTSN
-74 NPAPGLRKK
+74 LRRK

-98 NLYSLRL
+98 NLYTLRL
-105 AGGLERGRHRITVT
+105 AGGLERGKHHIKVT

-137 AFWQKRRSSAA
+137 VFWQKRRSSAA
-148 RIHPTTP
+148 RIHPTVT
-155 RITAAAQTKYD
+155 TATQSKHD
-166 SLGDADFFVSWGST
+166 PLSDADFFVSSGWT
-180 VRGVFIPA
+180 VRGVFIPT
-188 LQHTFKS
+188 LQHKFKS

-203 QFSSGQRRTSLVVT
+203 QFSLAQRRTSLVVT
-217 NVIDVLTRLLISLLT
+217 VVVDILTRLLVSLLT
-232 WPPGWG
+232 WPLGWWG
-238 DVASDWLTGLSVVL
+238 MACDWLTGLSVVL
-252 WAGICVLALT
+252 WIGICLVVLT
-262 RREVMSSPQ
+262 RKEVLSSPQ

-282 SQTVQVLVGV
+282 SQTFQVLVGV

-318 LLWSIVAGATT
+318 LLWSIIAGGTT

-334 VVDFCCHYGDHTFI
+334 LVDFCCHYNDHSFI
-348 RKMLSKAL
+348 RKVLSKAL

-366 FIHYLSDRTQR
+366 FIHYLSDWTQR
-377 QAFLETRRC
+377 QSFLETRRC
-386 IEGRVRLERENH
+386 IEGRVRLERENN
-398 RQERLLMSILPRFL
+398 RQERLVMSILPQFL
-412 VLEMIADMATMDE
+412 VLEMIGDMAVMED
-425 YVLPQQFHKIY
+425 YLLPQQLHKIY

-479 AEEHQCLRIKIL
+479 AEDHQCLRIKIL

-554 WQFDIWSWDVDI
+554 WQFDIWSWDVDV
-566 ANSLEAAGMPGQIHI
+566 ANSLEAAGVPGQVHI
-581 SRATLDCLGGLY
+581 SKATLDCLGGIY
-593 ETEAGHGQERNEF
+593 ETEAGHGQDRSEF
-606 LRKHNIDTYLI
+606 LRKHNIDTYLV
-617 RPAPREEAEPPKA
+617 RPASKEDVEPPKA

-635 DEMTTW
+635 DEITTW
-641 SAELPFGDILGM
+641 SAELPFGDILGK

-658 TFTNGSLTQLPNQ
+658 TFTNGSLTQLPNN
-671 IAAQRSGSREVN
+671 IAAQRSGTREVN

-711 DSYMEGKYSQMR
+711 DSHVEGKYSQMR

-739 LLMAVQALIPAPR
+739 LLMTVQVLIPAPR
-752 WCPMVAQFIISS
+752 LCPMVVQFVVSGGI
-764 SVYSLLLLLTL
+764 YFLLLLLTL
-775 GEEFKCCPAPLQS
+775 GEEFKHCPAPLQS
-788 LCCWIHETKSARTLL
+788 ICCWVHENKSARMLL

-808 TVNFGVAS
+808 TVNFGITSA
-816 SDILWCDSSDT
+816 DILWCDSSETD
-827 HINSSDSL
+827 ISNRDSL
-835 LAPPTSTWPD
+835 LAPPPSAWTD
-845 INICTNPEYMVLSGV
+845 INICTYPEYMVLSGV
-860 VAMVTCTV
+860 VAMVTCAV

-875 LKLAV
+875 LQLAV
-880 LLLAAALYTYLM
+880 LLLFAALYTYIIK
-892 ETHRSHHLCRN
+892 N
-903 GVCVVLMVMF
+903 
-913 VVAVLYNSRQLE
+913 YSRQLE

-932 LWRLQARKEV
+932 LWGLQAKKEV
-942 EDMKELREHNECLL
+942 EDMKEQREHNECLL

-965 QHFLERDRDNEE
+965 QHFLERDRNDEE

-999 YEQKELVHQHVECL
+999 YEEKEVLHQHVECL
-1013 RLLNHIITDF
+1013 RLLNHVISDF
-1023 DELLE
+1023 DELLD
-1028 ECYFQEVEKI
+1028 ECYFQQVEKI
-1038 KTIGSSYMAASG
+1038 KTTGSCYMAASG
-1050 LSPDRQEC
+1050 LSPDRQDC
-1058 EDGWHHLSE
+1058 EDGWNHLSE

-1081 INTHTGNNFQL
+1081 INTQTGNNFQL
-1092 RVGIAHGPVIAG
+1092 RVGVAHGPVIAG

-1111 QYDIWGSTVNMA
+1111 QYDIWGMTVNMA

-1133 RIQVPEST
+1133 RIQVSEHT
-1141 SCILVER
+1141 SSILVER

-1153 LRGNIYVK
+1153 LRGDVYLK
-1161 GISERHGKIRTFFMS
+1161 GISERHGKVRTYFVS

-1182 SFMER
+1182 SFIER

-1208 QARKREKLREEN
+1208 QAQKREKMREEN

>member
-1 MDGWMDG
+1 M
-8 WMGGTTEN
+8 
-16 VESVANRVLLLLYTS
+16 
-31 CTNQVIDVTMGDG
+31 
-44 DGEDDERSV
+44 GEDCSE
-53 LENGDCEV
+53 LLNGDCEV
-61 AQQTSDITFSTNI
+61 ARQTSDITFSTGISPTSN
-74 NPAPGLRKK
+74 LRRK

-98 NLYSLRL
+98 NLYTLRL
-105 AGGLERGRHRITVT
+105 AGGLERGKHRIKVT

-126 NRQIRNKASRG
+126 NRQIRNKASHG
-137 AFWQKRRSSAA
+137 VFWQKRRSSAA
-148 RIHPTTP
+148 RIHPTVT
-155 RITAAAQTKYD
+155 TATQTKHD
-166 SLGDADFFVSWGST
+166 SLSDADFFVSSGWT
-180 VRGVFIPA
+180 VRGVFIPT
-188 LQHTFKS
+188 LQHKFKS

-203 QFSSGQRRTSLVVT
+203 QFSSAQRRTSLVVT
-217 NVIDVLTRLLISLLT
+217 VVVDILTRLLVSLLT
-232 WPPGWG
+232 WPTGWWG
-238 DVASDWLTGLSVVL
+238 MACDWFTGLSIILWIGICLVVL
-252 WAGICVLALT
+252 T
-262 RREVMSSPQ
+262 RKEVMSSPH

-282 SQTVQVLVGV
+282 SQTFQVLVSV

-318 LLWSIVAGATT
+318 LLWSITAGATT

-334 VVDFCCHYGDHTFI
+334 LALNCLVVHVQV
-348 RKMLSKAL
+348 LSKAL

-377 QAFLETRRC
+377 QSFLETRRC
-386 IEGRVRLERENH
+386 IEGRVRLERENN
-398 RQERLLMSILPRFL
+398 RQERLVMSILPRFL
-412 VLEMIADMATMDE
+412 VLEMIGDMAVMED
-425 YVLPQQFHKIY
+425 YMLPQQLHKIY

-470 ELFGRFDRL
+470 ELFGHFDRL

-543 SVLCGVLGLQK
+543 SVLCGILGLQK
-554 WQFDIWSWDVDI
+554 WQFDIWSWDVDV
-566 ANSLEAAGMPGQIHI
+566 ANSLEAAGVPGQVHI
-581 SRATLDCLGGLY
+581 SQATLDCLGGIY
-593 ETEAGHGQERNEF
+593 ETEAGHGQERSEF
-606 LRKHNIDTYLI
+606 LRKHNIDTYLV
-617 RPAPREEAEPPKA
+617 RPASKEDVEPPKA

-635 DEMTTW
+635 DEITTW
-641 SAELPFGDILGM
+641 SAELPFGDILGK

-658 TFTNGSLTQLPNQ
+658 TFTNGSLTQLPNH
-671 IAAQRSGSREVN
+671 IAAQRSGTREVN

-711 DSYMEGKYSQMR
+711 DSHVEGKYSQMR

-739 LLMAVQALIPAPR
+739 LLMTVQMLIPAPR
-752 WCPMVAQFIISS
+752 LCPMVAQFVVSGSI
-764 SVYSLLLLLTL
+764 YFLLLLLTL
-775 GEEFKCCPAPLQS
+775 GEEFKHCPAPLQS
-788 LCCWIHETKSARTLL
+788 ICCWVHENKSARTLL

-808 TVNFGVAS
+808 TVNFGIAS
-816 SDILWCDSSDT
+816 ADIV
-827 HINSSDSL
+827 SL
-835 LAPPTSTWPD
+835 MLFLSKQQLRNVIGQKCPPSEEKMGKQNT
-845 INICTNPEYMVLSGV
+845 GV
-860 VAMVTCTV
+860 VAMVTCAV

-875 LKLAV
+875 LQLAV
-880 LLLAAALYTYLM
+880 LLLFAAVYTYII
-892 ETHRSHHLCRN
+892 ENYR
-903 GVCVVLMVMF
+903 
-913 VVAVLYNSRQLE
+913 YK
-925 ATARLDF
+925 
-932 LWRLQARKEV
+932 WI
-942 EDMKELREHNECLL
+942 L
-956 LNILPAHVA
+956 LNRLPAFIYANIH
-965 QHFLERDRDNEE
+965 HFPDRNDEE

-999 YEQKELVHQHVECL
+999 YEEKEVLHQHVECL
-1013 RLLNHIITDF
+1013 RLLNHIISDF
-1023 DELLE
+1023 DELLD
-1028 ECYFQEVEKI
+1028 ECYFQQVEKI
-1038 KTIGSSYMAASG
+1038 KTTGSCYMAASG
-1050 LSPDRQEC
+1050 LSPDRQDC
-1058 EDGWHHLSE
+1058 EDGWNHLSE

-1081 INTHTGNNFQL
+1081 INTQTGNSFQL
-1092 RVGIAHGPVIAG
+1092 RVGVAHGPVIAG

-1111 QYDIWGSTVNMA
+1111 QYDIWGTTVNMA

-1133 RIQVPEST
+1133 RIQVSELT
-1141 SCILVER
+1141 SSILVER

-1153 LRGNIYVK
+1153 LRGDVYLK
-1161 GISERHGKIRTFFMS
+1161 GISERHGKVSHHHHVTTHMTK
-1176 SREERS
+1176 RS
-1182 SFMER
+1182 N
-1187 GGGRGFSL
+1187 L

-1208 QARKREKLREEN
+1208 QAQKREKMREEN

>member
-1 MDGWMDG
+1 M
-8 WMGGTTEN
+8 
-16 VESVANRVLLLLYTS
+16 
-31 CTNQVIDVTMGDG
+31 
-44 DGEDDERSV
+44 
-53 LENGDCEV
+53 
-61 AQQTSDITFSTNI
+61 
-74 NPAPGLRKK
+74 
-83 QLLWQNAVRNIIDQH
+83 
-98 NLYSLRL
+98 
-105 AGGLERGRHRITVT
+105 
-119 DAYIADI
+119 

-137 AFWQKRRSSAA
+137 AHWQKRRSSAA
-148 RIHPTTP
+148 RIHPSMP
-155 RITAAAQTKYD
+155 RITVAADTKHD

-195 ADLEQLYQ
+195 PDLEQLYQ

-217 NVIDVLTRLLISLLT
+217 NVIDIVTRLFILLLT
-232 WPPGWG
+232 WPPGWWG
-238 DVASDWLTGLSVVL
+238 VACDWLAALSVVL
-252 WAGICVLALT
+252 WAGICFLSLT
-262 RREVMSSPQ
+262 KKTVMSSPQ

-282 SQTVQVLVGV
+282 SQALQVLVGV

-301 WYVFFTLFSTY
+301 WYVFFSLFSTY

-329 STLHL
+329 SSLHL
-334 VVDFCCHYGDHTFI
+334 LLDVCCHYGDHTFF
-348 RKMLSKAL
+348 RKVLSKAL

-386 IEGRVRLERENH
+386 IEGRVRLERENQ
-398 RQERLLMSILPRFL
+398 RQERLVMSILPRFL
-412 VLEMIADMATMDE
+412 VLEMIADMAPIDE
-425 YVLPQQFHKIY
+425 YLLPQQFQKIY

-452 FTSLSLILSAQD
+452 FTSLSLILSAQE

-521 TIRYVRRELQQE
+521 TIRYVRRELQQD

-566 ANSLEAAGMPGQIHI
+566 ANSLEAAGVPGRIHI
-581 SRATLDCLGGLY
+581 SRATMDSLGGIY
-593 ETEAGHGQERNEF
+593 ETDAGHGQERSEF

-617 RPAPREEAEPPKA
+617 RPAPREEAEPPRA

-683 KRIRQA
+683 KRICQA

-711 DSYMEGKYSQMR
+711 DSNMEGKYSQMR

-752 WCPMVAQFIISS
+752 FCPMAAQFLISG
-764 SVYSLLLLLTL
+764 SVYFLLLLLTL
-775 GEEFKCCPAPLQS
+775 GEELKRCPAPLQS
-788 LCCWIHETKSARTLL
+788 LCCWVHETKPARTML

-808 TVNFGVAS
+808 AVNFGVAS

-827 HINSSDSL
+827 HNSSDSQ
-835 LAPPTSTWPD
+835 LAPPTSTWSD
-845 INICTNPEYMVLSGV
+845 INICTHPEYMVLSGV
-860 VAMVTCTV
+860 VAMVTCAV

-875 LKLAV
+875 LKLVV
-880 LLLAAALYTYLM
+880 LLLAAALYTYLI
-892 ETHRSHHLCRN
+892 ETHRSHHLCKK
-903 GVCVVLMVMF
+903 GICVVLMVMF
-913 VVAVLYNSRQLE
+913 VVAVLYNSRHLE

-942 EDMKELREHNECLL
+942 EDMRELREHNECLL

-965 QHFLERDRDNEE
+965 QHFLDRDRHDEE

-999 YEQKELVHQHVECL
+999 YEQKEVVHQPVECL

-1023 DELLE
+1023 DELLD

-1058 EDGWHHLSE
+1058 EDGWHHLSV

-1081 INTHTGNNFQL
+1081 INTHTGNSFQL

-1111 QYDIWGSTVNMA
+1111 QYDIWGTTVNMA
-1123 SRMESTGVSG
+1123 SRMESTGISG

-1153 LRGNIYVK
+1153 LRGNIYLK
-1161 GISERHGKIRTFFMS
+1161 GISERHGKVRTFFVS

-1182 SFMER
+1182 SFTER

-1208 QARKREKLREEN
+1208 QARKREKRMEEN

>member
-1 MDGWMDG
+1 
-8 WMGGTTEN
+8 
-16 VESVANRVLLLLYTS
+16 
-31 CTNQVIDVTMGDG
+31 
-44 DGEDDERSV
+44 
-53 LENGDCEV
+53 
-61 AQQTSDITFSTNI
+61 
-74 NPAPGLRKK
+74 
-83 QLLWQNAVRNIIDQH
+83 
-98 NLYSLRL
+98 
-105 AGGLERGRHRITVT
+105 
-119 DAYIADI
+119 
-126 NRQIRNKASRG
+126 SRG
-137 AFWQKRRSSAA
+137 ALWQKRRSSAA

-155 RITAAAQTKYD
+155 RITAATRKKHD
-166 SLGDADFFVSWGST
+166 SLSDADFFVSCGST
-180 VRGVFIPA
+180 VCGVFIPT

-195 ADLEQLYQ
+195 PDLEQLYQ

-217 NVIDVLTRLLISLLT
+217 NIIDILARLLISLLT
-232 WPPGWG
+232 RPPGWG
-238 DVASDWLTGLSVVL
+238 GVACDWLTGLFVVL

-271 WLRYLSVVSWL
+271 WLRYLSLVSWL

-292 FSWAESDHS
+292 FSWAENDHT

-318 LLWSIVAGATT
+318 LLWSIIAGAST

-334 VVDFCCHYGDHTFI
+334 LVDV
-348 RKMLSKAL
+348 LSKAL

-377 QAFLETRRC
+377 HAFLETRRC
-386 IEGRVRLERENH
+386 IEGRVRLERENQ

-412 VLEMIADMATMDE
+412 VLEMIADMATIDE
-425 YVLPQQFHKIY
+425 YLLPQQFHKIY
-436 IHHYK
+436 IHRYK

-452 FTSLSLILSAQD
+452 FTSLSLILSAQE

-470 ELFGRFDRL
+470 ELFGRFDKL

-491 GDCYYCVSG
+491 GDCYYCVAG
-500 VPEPQRGHARCCVEM
+500 VPEPQRAHARCCVEM

-521 TIRYVRRELQQE
+521 TIRFVRRELQQE
-533 VDMRIGVHSG
+533 LDMRIGVHSG

-566 ANSLEAAGMPGQIHI
+566 ANSLEAAGVPGRIHV
-581 SRATLDCLGGLY
+581 SRATLDCLGGIY
-593 ETEAGHGQERNEF
+593 ETEAGHGKERNEF

-617 RPAPREEAEPPKA
+617 RPVLREEAEPLKA

-653 NFILA
+653 SFILA

-671 IAAQRSGSREVN
+671 FAAQRSGSREVN
-683 KRIRQA
+683 KRIREA

-698 RKEHITTFTQVFK
+698 RKEHITSFTQNISKYVSPQFADK
-711 DSYMEGKYSQMR
+711 VRDSFNISFYFSN
-723 DELFKSNMV
+723 LFS
-732 CSFILLL
+732 SLSLFRLY
-739 LLMAVQALIPAPR
+739 
-752 WCPMVAQFIISS
+752 PMVAQFIMSG
-764 SVYSLLLLLTL
+764 SVYFLLLILSL
-775 GEEFKCCPAPLQS
+775 GEEFKHCPAPLQS
-788 LCCWIHETKSARTLL
+788 VCCWIHETKSARTFL

-816 SDILWCDSSDT
+816 SDIVSLFEMDLDSVR
-827 HINSSDSL
+827 
-835 LAPPTSTWPD
+835 
-845 INICTNPEYMVLSGV
+845 INICPCAQYMVLSGV
-860 VAMVTCTV
+860 VAMVTCVV
-868 FLRLSCV
+868 FLKLSCM

-880 LLLAAALYTYLM
+880 LLSAA
-892 ETHRSHHLCRN
+892 
-903 GVCVVLMVMF
+903 
-913 VVAVLYNSRQLE
+913 LE

-965 QHFLERDRDNEE
+965 QHFLERERTNEE

-993 PGFSDF
+993 LGFSDF

-1023 DELLE
+1023 DELLD

-1058 EDGWHHLSE
+1058 EDDWHHLSE

-1076 ETLKH
+1076 ETLRH
-1081 INTHTGNNFQL
+1081 INTHTGNNLQL

-1111 QYDIWGSTVNMA
+1111 QYDIWGTTVNMA

-1133 RIQVPEST
+1133 KIQVPEST

-1161 GISERHGKIRTFFMS
+1161 GISERHGK
-1176 SREERS
+1176 
-1182 SFMER
+1182 R

-1208 QARKREKLREEN
+1208 QARKRETLREEN

>member
-1 MDGWMDG
+1 MAEMERL
-8 WMGGTTEN
+8 TAP
-16 VESVANRVLLLLYTS
+16 VAT
-31 CTNQVIDVTMGDG
+31 GH
-44 DGEDDERSV
+44 DDCGA
-53 LENGDCEV
+53 LENGACTAV
-61 AQQTSDITFSTNI
+61 RQASDITFSANVG
-74 NPAPGLRKK
+74 PGPGLRRK

-105 AGGLERGRHRITVT
+105 AGGLERGRHRIIVT
-119 DAYIADI
+119 DAYITDI
-126 NRQIRNKASRG
+126 NRQIRNKASR
-137 AFWQKRRSSAA
+137 ALWQKRRSSAA
-148 RIHPTTP
+148 RVHPLTP
-155 RITAAAQTKYD
+155 RMTARRKQH
-166 SLGDADFFVSWGST
+166 SLSDGDFFVSCGST
-180 VRGVFIPA
+180 VRGVFIPT
-188 LQHTFKS
+188 LQHTFRS
-195 ADLEQLYQ
+195 SDLEQLYQ
-203 QFSSGQRRTSLVVT
+203 EFSSGQRRTSLVVT
-217 NVIDVLTRLLISLLT
+217 SVIDILTRLLISLLT
-232 WPPGWG
+232 WPPGRG
-238 DVASDWLTGLSVVL
+238 GVACDWLTGLFVVL
-252 WAGICVLALT
+252 WAAICLLALT
-262 RREVMSSPQ
+262 RREVMLSPK
-271 WLRYLSVVSWL
+271 WLRYLSLLSWV

-292 FSWAESDHS
+292 FSWAESDHT

-318 LLWSIVAGATT
+318 LLWSIIAGTTT

-334 VVDFCCHYGDHTFI
+334 LVDVCCHYGDHTFLQ
-348 RKMLSKAL
+348 KVLSKAL

-386 IEGRVRLERENH
+386 IEGRARLERENQ

-412 VLEMIADMATMDE
+412 VLEMISDMAVMDE
-425 YVLPQQFHKIY
+425 YLLPQQFHKIY

-452 FTSLSLILSAQD
+452 FTSLSLILSAQE

-470 ELFGRFDRL
+470 ELFGRFDKL
-479 AEEHQCLRIKIL
+479 SEEHQCLRIKIL

-500 VPEPQRGHARCCVEM
+500 VPEPQRAHARCCVEM

-533 VDMRIGVHSG
+533 LDMRIGVHSG
-543 SVLCGVLGLQK
+543 SVLCGVLGVQK

-566 ANSLEAAGMPGQIHI
+566 ANSLEAAGTPGRIHI
-581 SRATLDCLGGLY
+581 SRATLDCLGGIY
-593 ETEAGHGQERNEF
+593 ETEVGHGQERSEF
-606 LRKHNIDTYLI
+606 LRKHNIDTFLI
-617 RPAPREEAEPPKA
+617 RPVLKEEAEPPKA

-641 SAELPFGDILGM
+641 SAELPFGDVLGM

-671 IAAQRSGSREVN
+671 LSAQRSGSREVN
-683 KRIRQA
+683 KRIREA

-698 RKEHITTFTQVFK
+698 RKEHITSFTQVFK
-711 DSYMEGKYSQMR
+711 DSHMEGKYSQMR
-723 DELFKSNMV
+723 DELFKSNMM

-739 LLMAVQALIPAPR
+739 LLMTVQVLIPAPR
-752 WCPMVAQFIISS
+752 LCPMIVQFVISG
-764 SVYSLLLLLTL
+764 SVYSLLLTL
-775 GEEFKCCPAPLQS
+775 SLAEEFKCCPAALQS

-808 TVNFGVAS
+808 TVNFTVAS
-816 SDILWCDSSDT
+816 SDIVWCDPSET
-827 HINSSDSL
+827 
-835 LAPPTSTWPD
+835 PPTST
-845 INICTNPEYMVLSGV
+845 NICTHPEYMVLSGV
-860 VAMVTCTV
+860 VAMVTCVV
-868 FLRLSCV
+868 FLRLSCM

-880 LLLAAALYTYLM
+880 LLLAAALYTYLI
-892 ETHRSHHLCRN
+892 ETYRSHHLCRK

-913 VVAVLYNSRQLE
+913 VIAVLYNSRQLE

-965 QHFLERDRDNEE
+965 QHFLERERDNEE

-999 YEQKELVHQHVECL
+999 YEQQELVHQHVECL

-1023 DELLE
+1023 DELLD

-1050 LSPDRQEC
+1050 LSPDRQDC
-1058 EDGWHHLSE
+1058 EDNWHHLSE

-1081 INTHTGNNFQL
+1081 INIQTGNNFQL
-1092 RVGIAHGPVIAG
+1092 RVGIAHGPVVAG
-1104 VIGATKP
+1104 VIGSTKP
-1111 QYDIWGSTVNMA
+1111 QYDIWGTTVNMA

-1133 RIQVPEST
+1133 KIQIPEST

-1161 GISERHGKIRTFFMS
+1161 GISERHGKLRTYFVS

-1182 SFMER
+1182 SFIER
-1187 GGGRGFSL
+1187 GGGRGFTL

-1208 QARKREKLREEN
+1208 QARKRERLREEN